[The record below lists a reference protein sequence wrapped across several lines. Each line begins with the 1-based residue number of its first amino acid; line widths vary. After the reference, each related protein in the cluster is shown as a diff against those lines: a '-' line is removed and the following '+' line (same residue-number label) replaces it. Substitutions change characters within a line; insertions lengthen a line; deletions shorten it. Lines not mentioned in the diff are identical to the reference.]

1 MMSPTIC
8 LLIALALIVV
18 SSTNAFTTSMPT
30 TSRRQSSMVFMA
42 DGETEEAKKSAPMVN
57 GEQLEM
63 MLQEWDTPLVIDA
76 YATWYVLHR
85 MLHRV
90 CWLWSPRKSET
101 RVSCRWMKIIVRTRL
116 FLEGCTKWAH
126 PSYKHGSDGNWL
138 ARHRKRRPLTV
149 SSFLVDLWNFGFP
162 CISFALARLQQT
174 QTHTMMMIIRFRF
187 IATQVRP
194 VPAHEPGIRGGR
206 QGHGG

>member
-1 MMSPTIC
+1 MSPTIC

-76 YATWYVLHR
+76 YATWCGPCLL
-85 MLHRV
+85 M
-90 CWLWSPRKSET
+90 SPEFEAAAKDMEG
-101 RVSCRWMKIIVRTRL
+101 KVRFVKLDTDQEEEMAARLAINGLPTLL
-116 FLEGCTKWAH
+116 FLDKYTPPEDSDEGDEQKGAQAVLKGRLEGALRKENILEFCEH
-126 PSYKHGSDGNWL
+126 FFFDG
-138 ARHRKRRPLTV
+138 P
-149 SSFLVDLWNFGFP
+149 
-162 CISFALARLQQT
+162 
-174 QTHTMMMIIRFRF
+174 
-187 IATQVRP
+187 
-194 VPAHEPGIRGGR
+194 EPKM
-206 QGHGG
+206 